1 MVTLLIF
8 FVVRKCYKVQK
19 IDEVVTKLDEFQW
32 GFKKN
37 VTCDN
42 LKGHK
47 KTVFHIYLPSKY
59 IFGKP
64 VGEDQIDPSEPF

>member
-1 MVTLLIF
+1 MNFNEALRKMQLVITLKVT
-8 FVVRKCYKVQK
+8 
-19 IDEVVTKLDEFQW
+19 
-32 GFKKN
+32 
-37 VTCDN
+37 
-42 LKGHK
+42 K

>member
-1 MVTLLIF
+1 MVTLLVF

-37 VTCDN
+37 ATCDN

-47 KTVFHIYLPSKY
+47 KNSISHLS
-59 IFGKP
+59 
-64 VGEDQIDPSEPF
+64 S